1 MDNFSARNNILEK
14 IREALKAIEEKESPG
29 GSTIEGTGEV
39 FYRTDG
45 MSLLEKFSAEFAAI
59 DGKLEVCLEKS
70 TLRERLAELRK
81 VNGWEHLYCDAASFH
96 EDSGLGDLSFDGDG
110 TSETASAVVT
120 GCECLV
126 ARTGTI
132 VLSAA
137 QEYGR
142 ALTVYTPVHI
152 VVASADQLV
161 DDVGDGI
168 GQIIQRHG
176 ADLPSAIF
184 FASGPSRTGDIEK
197 TLVRGVHGP
206 VEVYLFLLVN
216 GERKIPADQPAC
228 QSKIIRL

>member
-14 IREALKAIEEKESPG
+14 IREALKEPAGKEPPG
-29 GSTIEGTGEV
+29 RRTTESTGEV

-45 MSLLEKFSAEFAAI
+45 MGLLEAFSAEFAAI

-70 TLRERLAELRK
+70 ALRK
-81 VNGWEHLYCDAASFH
+81 RIAALRKENGWEHLYCNTASFR
-96 EDSGLGDLSFDGDG
+96 EDPGLGGLSFTGAP
-110 TSETASAVVT
+110 ETASAVIT

-132 VLSAA
+132 VLSTA

-161 DDVGDGI
+161 YDVGDGI
-168 GQIIQRHG
+168 ELIIQRHG
-176 ADLPSAIF
+176 ASLPSAIF

-216 GERKIPADQPAC
+216 NEREIPADQPGY
-228 QSKIIRL
+228 QSKFIQL

>member
-14 IREALKAIEEKESPG
+14 IREALKKSSGCQLPES
-29 GSTIEGTGEV
+29 TGDV
-39 FYRTDG
+39 FYRADD

-59 DGKLEVCLEKS
+59 DGKLEVCEGKN
-70 TLRERLAELRK
+70 TLDKRLTELRK
-81 VNGWEHLYCDAASFH
+81 ENGWEHIYCNTASFH
-96 EDSGLGDLSFDGDG
+96 ESVGFGDLSFPWKGAPE
-110 TSETASAVVT
+110 SASAVIT

-142 ALTVYTPVHI
+142 ALTVYAPVHI
-152 VVASADQLV
+152 VVASVGQLV
-161 DDVGDGI
+161 YDIGDGI
-168 GQIIQRHG
+168 ERIIRQYG
-176 ADLPSAIF
+176 TNLPSAIF

-206 VEVYLFLLVN
+206 VEVYLFLFADN
-216 GERKIPADQPAC
+216 EGETPADQPGY
-228 QSKIIRL
+228 QSKFIQL

>member
-1 MDNFSARNNILEK
+1 MDNSSARKNILEK
-14 IREALKAIEEKESPG
+14 IREALKESAGKESSG
-29 GSTIEGTGEV
+29 GRPAGGAGEV
-39 FYRTDG
+39 FYTAGD

-59 DGKLEVCLEKS
+59 DGKLEVCREKS
-70 TLRERLAELRK
+70 TLLKRLAELRK
-81 VNGWEHLYCDAASFH
+81 ENGWEHLYCNAASFR
-96 EDSGLGDLSFDGDG
+96 EDSGLGDLSFTGNG
-110 TSETASAVVT
+110 ALETASAVIT
-120 GCECLV
+120 GCECLI

-152 VVASADQLV
+152 VVASVDQLV
-161 DDVGDGI
+161 YDVGDGI
-168 GQIIQRHG
+168 EQIIQRHG

-206 VEVYLFLLVN
+206 VEVYLFLLTDN
-216 GERKIPADQPAC
+216 EREIPADQPGY
-228 QSKIIRL
+228 QSKIIQL

>member
-1 MDNFSARNNILEK
+1 MDNFSARNNILDK
-14 IREALKAIEEKESPG
+14 IREALKETEEKESPG
-29 GSTIEGTGEV
+29 GSTIESTGEV
-39 FYRTDG
+39 FCRTDS

-59 DGKLEVCLEKS
+59 DGKLEVCREKS
-70 TLRERLAELRK
+70 TLLKRLAALRK
-81 VNGWEHLYCDAASFH
+81 ANGWQHLYCDAASFN
-96 EDSGLGDLSFDGDG
+96 EDSGLGDLSFDVN
-110 TSETASAVVT
+110 ETPEAVSAVVT

-161 DDVGDGI
+161 DDVADGI
-168 GQIIQRHG
+168 GQVIQRYG
-176 ADLPSAIF
+176 ANLPSAIF

-216 GERKIPADQPAC
+216 NERKILADQPGC
-228 QSKIIRL
+228 QSKIIQL